1 VAWTYD
7 ITAPAVGGKITAAGF
22 GAQVD
27 GAVAELQSVIDTT
40 TGGTAAAGATA
51 WVTNR
56 DALLLGA
63 WAKPGHP
70 VVGLTGAATAVAAGP
85 TTVVAGPSSGRRIV
99 KNLILNATTAATTVT
114 ATLAS
119 ITLFEVQF
127 TTAGLLQIPACLPI
141 ASGENL
147 QITVDHAVSVT
158 ASYADRTDSTLTR
171 LGYAHSTGSGTLRA
185 SGTAATISQLWLA
198 NLDQGAAGS
207 IALTIGSTVI
217 NVAMPAASLL
227 TIDDPI
233 AIPVSTAVTYASGGT
248 DITMLAV
255 GY

>member
-1 VAWTYD
+1 MAWTYD
-7 ITAPAVGGKITAAGF
+7 ITAPAVLGKITAAGF

-27 GAVAELQSVIDTT
+27 GAVSELQTAVDT
-40 TGGTAAAGATA
+40 
-51 WVTNR
+51 VT
-56 DALLLGA
+56 LHE

-70 VVGLTGAATAVAAGP
+70 AQGLTGAATAVAAGP

-119 ITLFEVQF
+119 ITLFKVQF
-127 TTAGLLQIPACLPI
+127 TTAGLLQIPAGLPI

-158 ASYADRTDSTLTR
+158 ASYSDRTDSTLDR

-185 SGTAATISQLWLA
+185 SGTAATITQLWLA
-198 NLDQGAAGS
+198 NLDQAAAGS
-207 IALTIGSTVI
+207 IAITIGSTVI
-217 NVAMPAASLL
+217 DVAMPAASLL

-233 AIPVSTAVTYASGGT
+233 AIPVSTAVTYASAGT
-248 DITMLAV
+248 DIAMLAA